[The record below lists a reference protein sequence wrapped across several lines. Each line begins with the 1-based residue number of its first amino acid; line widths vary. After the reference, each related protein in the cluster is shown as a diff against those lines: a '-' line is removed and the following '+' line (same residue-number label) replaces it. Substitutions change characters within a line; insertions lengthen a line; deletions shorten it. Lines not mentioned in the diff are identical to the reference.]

1 MTKIC
6 PSQCLDA
13 PMPIVGIG
21 IDFDIILAK
30 LSSTHSITIANTP
43 ALDNNLASSI
53 ILFLSTELLP
63 LNLNFPLSDCG
74 NKPT

>member
-1 MTKIC
+1 
-6 PSQCLDA
+6 
-13 PMPIVGIG
+13 MPIMGTG
-21 IDFDIILAK
+21 IDFDMILAK

-43 ALDNNLASSI
+43 ALDNNIASSI

-74 NKPT
+74 SKPI